1 MESLFKYMTATHKK
15 PKSHLA
21 KYLIDYVD
29 DLFMNL
35 IMTQMEPDAFAQKV
49 EASHDLL
56 FVILDNIF
64 KESQRYISI
73 LMNQKGVNWAIYAQ
87 NRSKTEF
94 MVEKNSID
102 EIPLLDE
109 EEVY

>member
-35 IMTQMEPDAFAQKV
+35 IMTQMEPDAFA
-49 EASHDLL
+49 
-56 FVILDNIF
+56 
-64 KESQRYISI
+64 
-73 LMNQKGVNWAIYAQ
+73 
-87 NRSKTEF
+87 
-94 MVEKNSID
+94 
-102 EIPLLDE
+102 
-109 EEVY
+109 